1 MLSIEH
7 LCVNY
12 GEKRILKDISL
23 SITDGEIV
31 LMVGES
37 GSGKSTLVRSIMGL
51 LGKGGTLCSGDIVF
65 EGQSLKGLKERD
77 YRRIRG
83 QRIAMVFQQ
92 PERSLDPT
100 MTIGRQF
107 YEAMAV
113 HRGISREEA
122 DQRAVSL
129 LERLGF
135 EETQP
140 LLAKYPFELSGGMC
154 QRAAIALSVANEPKL
169 LLADEPTSALDVVV
183 QKQTLDMLRQ
193 MREKMHMAMLVVT
206 HNMGVVSYMADKVG
220 VMHRGHL
227 VEWGTRDEILHD
239 PQHDYTQ
246 ALIRAI
252 PTMDGQLPL
261 YESVRHSKPKRNVTW
276 YTDTHW
282 ALTE

>member
-7 LCVNY
+7 LDVNY

-23 SITDGEIV
+23 SVADDEIV

-51 LGKGGTLCSGDIVF
+51 LGKGGRICSGDIIF
-65 EGQSLKGLKERD
+65 GGQRLNGLKERE
-77 YRRIRG
+77 YRQLRG
-83 QRIAMVFQQ
+83 RQIAMVFQQ

-100 MTIGRQF
+100 MNIGRQF

-113 HRGISREEA
+113 HQKLSRDEA
-122 DQRAVSL
+122 FGRAADL
-129 LERLGF
+129 LNRLGF
-135 EETQP
+135 TDAEQ
-140 LLAKYPFELSGGMC
+140 LLKHYPFELSGGMC
-154 QRAAIALSVANEPKL
+154 QRAAIALSVANGPGL

-183 QKQTLDMLRQ
+183 QKQTLDMLCQ
-193 MREKMHMAMLVVT
+193 MREKMHMAILMVT
-206 HNMGVVSYMADKVG
+206 HNMGVVAYMADKVG

-227 VEWGTRDEILHD
+227 VEWGTRDEILYA

-252 PTMDGQLPL
+252 PTMDGELPH
-261 YESVRHSKPKRNVTW
+261 YESVRHSKPKQHVAW
-276 YTDTHW
+276 YSDTHW

>member
-12 GEKRILKDISL
+12 GDKRILKDISL
-23 SITDGEIV
+23 SIAGDEIV

-51 LGKGGTLCSGDIVF
+51 LGRGGRICSGDIVF
-65 EGQSLKGLKERD
+65 DGRRLNGLKEKE
-77 YRRIRG
+77 YRELRG
-83 QRIAMVFQQ
+83 RQIAMVFQQ

-100 MTIGRQF
+100 MDIGRQF

-113 HRGISREEA
+113 HQKISRDEARRRAEE
-122 DQRAVSL
+122 L
-129 LERLGF
+129 MGRLGF
-135 EETQP
+135 AEAGE
-140 LLAKYPFELSGGMC
+140 LLGHYPFELSGGMC

-183 QKQTLDMLRQ
+183 QKQTLDMLCQ
-193 MREKMHMAMLVVT
+193 MREKLHMAMLVVT
-206 HNMGVVSYMADKVG
+206 HNMGVVAYMADKVG

-227 VEWGTRDEILHD
+227 VEWGTREEILHD
-239 PQHDYTQ
+239 ARHDYTQ

-252 PTMDGQLPL
+252 PTMDGRLPE
-261 YESVRHSKPKRNVTW
+261 YESVRHSKPKHQMTW
-276 YTDTHW
+276 FSDTHW

>member
-23 SITDGEIV
+23 SIADDEIV

-51 LGKGGTLCSGDIVF
+51 LGKGGSICSGDIVF
-65 EGQSLKGLKERD
+65 EERRLNGLKERE
-77 YRRIRG
+77 YRQLRG
-83 QRIAMVFQQ
+83 RQIAMVFQQ

-100 MTIGRQF
+100 IDIGRQF

-113 HRGISREEA
+113 HQTISRA
-122 DQRAVSL
+122 DAFERALEL
-129 LERLGF
+129 LKRLGF
-135 EETQP
+135 EEPRQ
-140 LLAKYPFELSGGMC
+140 LLGKYPFELSGGMC

-183 QKQTLDMLRQ
+183 QKQTLDMLCQ
-193 MREKMHMAMLVVT
+193 MREKMHMAMLLVT
-206 HNMGVVSYMADKVG
+206 HNMGVVAYMADKVG

-227 VEWGTRDEILHD
+227 VEWGMRDEILHD

-252 PTMDGQLPL
+252 PTMDGQLPN
-261 YESVRHSKPKRNVTW
+261 YESVRHSKPKKHVTW
-276 YTDTHW
+276 YSDTHW